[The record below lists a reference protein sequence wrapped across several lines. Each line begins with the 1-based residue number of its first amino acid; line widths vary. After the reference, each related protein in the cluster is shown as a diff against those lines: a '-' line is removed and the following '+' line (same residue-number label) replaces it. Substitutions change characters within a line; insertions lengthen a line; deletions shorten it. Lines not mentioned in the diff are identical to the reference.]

1 MSGARAKVLLQ
12 DKGKVYICI
21 NAQTYTHAH
30 IHTPHMYTHPH
41 TTHVTVIAE
50 RSEANKRV
58 QCQPTYVYIYKWVR
72 SLHPLGSLRSLQL
85 LRAWLSLASLAQ
97 SHGCDEVG
105 KERD

>member
-1 MSGARAKVLLQ
+1 MAFVVSKDGEFSFLVLI
-12 DKGKVYICI
+12 DG
-21 NAQTYTHAH
+21 
-30 IHTPHMYTHPH
+30 
-41 TTHVTVIAE
+41 
-50 RSEANKRV
+50 
-58 QCQPTYVYIYKWVR
+58 YKWVRSLR